1 MVFNGSYCSIIRYK
15 LITFE
20 LAKYMTM
27 STTTSSEKKMLYNK
41 KELSNAELKSLYKNM
56 LKSRLIE
63 EKMLILLRQ
72 GKISKWFSGIGQEA
86 ISVGVT
92 MALKPEEYILPMHR
106 NLGVFTTRAIPLY
119 RLFAQWQGKASGFT
133 KGRDRSFHF
142 GTQDY
147 NIVGMISHLGPQ
159 LGVAD
164 GIALANLLKK
174 NNKVTAVFTGE
185 GGTSEGDF
193 HEALNVASVW
203 SLPVLFCVENN
214 GYGLSTPTA
223 EQYNCK
229 NIADRGVGYGMES
242 HIIDGN
248 NIIDVYDTVSTLA
261 KSVRENPRPIL
272 LEFKTFRMRGHEEAS
287 GTKYVPKDL
296 MDHWAEKD
304 PIDNYKQFLLSERIL
319 FEAEHHSFENEIKE
333 EINNNL
339 QKAFHEDAIIP
350 DLSTELND
358 VYQSFDFE
366 ETKPSDNPEEIRF
379 IDAISSG
386 LKQSMQRHKDLVI
399 MGQDIADYG
408 GVFKITD
415 GFVEAFG
422 KDRVRNTPICE
433 SAIVEAAMGLSI
445 AGIKSVVELQFADF
459 VTSGFNP
466 VVNYLAKSHYR
477 WNQNADVVLR
487 MPCGAG
493 VAAGPFHSQTN
504 EAWFTKTPGLK
515 VVYPAFPYDAKGLL
529 TTAIE
534 DPNPVLFFEHKALY
548 RSIRQDVPKDY
559 YTLPIGK
566 ASLLREGTEVTI
578 ISYGA
583 AVHWALDTLNNNK
596 TISADLLDLRS
607 LQPLDKEAIFNSVKK
622 TGRAIILQE
631 DSMFGGIAS
640 DISAMI
646 MEHCFEYLDAAVKR
660 VASLETPIPFI
671 NQLEEQYLGKKRFE
685 EALKTLLAY

>member
-1 MVFNGSYCSIIRYK
+1 MK
-15 LITFE
+15 
-20 LAKYMTM
+20 
-27 STTTSSEKKMLYNK
+27 TTSASKQVMDYDKKNLDRK
-41 KELSNAELKSLYKNM
+41 TLIALYKNM
-56 LKSRLIE
+56 LKPRMIE

-92 MALKPEEYILPMHR
+92 MALAKDEYILPMHR
-106 NLGVFTTRAIPLY
+106 NLAVFTTREIPLY
-119 RLFAQWQGKASGFT
+119 RLFCQWQGKASGFT

-142 GTQDY
+142 GTQEF
-147 NIVGMISHLGPQ
+147 NIIGMISHLGPQ

-174 NNKVTAVFTGE
+174 NNQVTAVFTGE

-203 SLPVLFCVENN
+203 KLPVLFCVENN
-214 GYGLSTPTA
+214 GYGLSTPTSQ
-223 EQYNCK
+223 QYNCK
-229 NIADRGVGYGMES
+229 HIADRGKGYGIES
-242 HIIDGN
+242 VILDGN
-248 NIIDVYDTVSTLA
+248 NIIDVYTKVLKLVESIR
-261 KSVRENPRPIL
+261 KRPRPIL
-272 LEFKTFRMRGHEEAS
+272 IEFKTFRMRGHEEAS
-287 GTKYVPKDL
+287 GTKYVPKAL
-296 MDHWAEKD
+296 INEWAKKD
-304 PIDNYKQFLLSERIL
+304 PLVNFANFLIKERIL
-319 FEAEHHSFENEIKE
+319 TEKLDAEIRTAFTD
-333 EINNNL
+333 EINDNL
-339 QKAFHEDAIIP
+339 KKAYAEEDIP
-350 DLSTELND
+350 VSLSNELGD
-358 VYQSFDFE
+358 VYKTHVYQEVVSKDSSKE
-366 ETKPSDNPEEIRF
+366 LRLV
-379 IDAISSG
+379 DAISEG
-386 LKQSMQRHKDLVI
+386 LHQSMTRHNDLVI

-415 GFVEAFG
+415 GFLKDFG
-422 KDRVRNTPICE
+422 RERVRNTPICE
-433 SAIVEAAMGLSI
+433 SAIIEAAMGLSI
-445 AGIKSVVELQFADF
+445 CGIKSVVELQFADF

-466 VVNYLAKSHYR
+466 VVNYLAKSFYR

-529 TTAIE
+529 ATAIN

-548 RSIRQDVPKDY
+548 RSIRQNVPSDY
-559 YTLPIGK
+559 YTLPFGK
-566 ASLLREGTEVTI
+566 ASLLKEGDQVSI

-583 AVHWALDTLNNNK
+583 AVHWALDTLDKNPDIK
-596 TISADLLDLRS
+596 ADLIDLRS
-607 LQPLDKEAIFNSVKK
+607 LQPLDTEAIYTSVRK

-646 MEHCFEYLDAAVKR
+646 MENCFEDLDAPVKR

-671 NQLEEQYLGKKRFE
+671 DQLEGQYLAKSRFE
-685 EALKTLLAY
+685 EALKQLLNY